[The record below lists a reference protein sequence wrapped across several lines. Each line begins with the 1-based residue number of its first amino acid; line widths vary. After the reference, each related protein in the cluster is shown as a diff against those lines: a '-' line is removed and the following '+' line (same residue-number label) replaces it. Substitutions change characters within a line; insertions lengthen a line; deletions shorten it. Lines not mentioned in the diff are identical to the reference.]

1 MVLCVHCRWDSLPPE
16 LLRRVVTVLLT
27 DWAYFPPEKASDCLQ
42 PVRGVCTAWRGIVD
56 ADIKQLALTVPS
68 VRPACLAENFPNT
81 THLDLSRYHQHS
93 QEVLDVLEQ
102 LKLK

>member
-1 MVLCVHCRWDSLPPE
+1 
-16 LLRRVVTVLLT
+16 VVTVLLT

-42 PVRGVCTAWRGIVD
+42 PIRGVCTAWRGIVD

-68 VRPACLAENFPNT
+68 VRPACLAENFPSA